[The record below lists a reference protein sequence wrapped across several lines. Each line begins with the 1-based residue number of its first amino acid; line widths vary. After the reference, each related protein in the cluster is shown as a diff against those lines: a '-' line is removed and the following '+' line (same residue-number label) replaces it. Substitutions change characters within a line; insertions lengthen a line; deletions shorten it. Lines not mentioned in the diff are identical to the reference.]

1 MQVVLNDQGK
11 YTLVAETEHDNTL
24 LFTIVNGVTTN
35 GVTFRFPQLKSK
47 KGWSV
52 RDLFSRKTRDEA
64 VSVAMATEAM
74 NRIQQAIK
82 LEPEPA
88 PEPEPEPKK
97 GRGQYDRSKMKK
109 RGSYT
114 TTTKKPKRTTYTKTC
129 PVIDCEHKGKSMKLH
144 MKLAHGIQIDGSI
157 KDTFVY
163 NGARRSDPDADPIRP
178 VTSPVVQLGNG
189 KYRVRQT
196 KGLLDD

>member
-11 YTLVAETEHDNTL
+11 YTLVAESERDNTL
-24 LFTIVNGVTTN
+24 LFSIVNGVTTQ
-35 GVTFRFPQLKSK
+35 GVTFTFPQLKSK

-88 PEPEPEPKK
+88 PEPKK
-97 GRGQYDRSKMKK
+97 GRGQYDRSKAKPRVK
-109 RGSYT
+109 RA
-114 TTTKKPKRTTYTKTC
+114 RYTKTC
-129 PVIDCEHKGKSMKLH
+129 PVIGCDKKTKGVQMH
-144 MKLAHGIQIDGSI
+144 MMTAHGVRADGTVQ
-157 KDTFVY
+157 DTFLHATAGVK
-163 NGARRSDPDADPIRP
+163 P
-178 VTSPVVQLGNG
+178 VKSPVVKLLDGTY
-189 KYRVRQT
+189 KVRT
-196 KGLLDD
+196 ERGLLD